1 MKKIT
6 FLMFFISVFTFA
18 QVANVVVT
26 TTNPANSAASVT
38 NITAGNTFDV
48 TFDYTTDQDIIL
60 TTEVEFVTF
69 GGTTSSFAIVGSGQD
84 FNLAAGTSGT
94 LTATLT
100 FPTANPIVG
109 ADSGTETTWTFPG
122 GDDNTEATRNTPLSL
137 TTSGAGSNAGMRIK
151 FSTDDAGD
159 TITGSAGDFPFS
171 GVTNIE
177 FRDLDFNDIDGVAIP
192 PPTGG
197 ITFTLNAPSAVVP
210 VGTLEYG
217 QPFDIA
223 GFTYTSTED
232 IPDLTVALELIGF
245 GTQTRSFEIP
255 GTAVLV
261 SDTPLTAG
269 TDQSLPTMTLTL
281 PANDTFTDGDGNVWT
296 IGPGGTSDVTVTPPG
311 GPAETQVNTRIKF
324 TSSNEDNTI
333 NGLPNNG
340 GGNFGGTGTNIEF
353 RDILIDNIT
362 GTTLSIIDFDFSTV
376 SVYPNPTSDLITIS
390 GLNNI
395 EEITI
400 HNTLGQ
406 LVKNVKNTN
415 TVDISDL
422 ENGIYFLETNNQ
434 LKRKVLKN

>member
-1 MKKIT
+1 M
-6 FLMFFISVFTFA
+6 FLVSTFTFA
-18 QVANVVVT
+18 QVANVIIT
-26 TTNPANSAASVT
+26 STDPANSAASVA
-38 NITAGNTFDV
+38 NITAGGDFDV
-48 TFDYTTDQDIIL
+48 TFDYSTDQDIVL

-69 GGTTSSFAIVGSGQD
+69 SGGTSSFALVGSGQE
-84 FNLAAGTSGT
+84 FTLAAGTSGT

-100 FPTANPIVG
+100 FPTANPIIG
-109 ADSGTETTWTFPG
+109 SDIGNETTFTFPG

-137 TTSGAGSNAGMRIK
+137 TTSGAGANAGMRVK
-151 FSTDDAGD
+151 FSTDDPAD
-159 TITGSAGDFPFS
+159 IVTGSAGNFPFNDS
-171 GVTNIE
+171 VTNIE
-177 FRDLDFNDIDGVAIP
+177 FRDLDFNDIDGVATP

-197 ITFTLNAPSAVVP
+197 ITFALTAPSAVVP
-210 VGTLEYG
+210 VGSLEYG
-217 QPFDIA
+217 EPFDIS

-261 SDTPLTAG
+261 SDTPLAAG
-269 TDQSLPTMTLTL
+269 TDQPLPTMTITF
-281 PANDTFTDGDGNVWT
+281 PSSDTFTDGDGNVWT

-311 GPAETQVNTRIKF
+311 GTAETQVNTRIQF
-324 TSSNEDNTI
+324 TTSNADNII
-333 NGLPNNG
+333 NGSPSSG
-340 GGNFGGTGTNIEF
+340 GGDFGGSGTNIEF

-362 GTTLSIIDFDFSTV
+362 GTTLSINDFDFSTV
-376 SVYPNPTSDLITIS
+376 SVYPNPTSNLITIS

-395 EEITI
+395 EQITI
-400 HNTLGQ
+400 HNMLGQ

-434 LKRKVLKN
+434 LKRKILKN